1 MLGCKNGRRSLF
13 KVPGG
18 RGDSILTGEAE
29 DSGAEDVD
37 GVWSDGG
44 VTNYVHRVHN
54 VLCGRSM

>member
-29 DSGAEDVD
+29 DRGAEDVD

-54 VLCGRSM
+54 E